1 MTLNSLTVFLLL
13 ISGIFCQYDY
23 GPGDDYGYDPFGPS
37 AAVCAPE
44 CNCPLSYPTA
54 MYCDNLKLKT
64 IPIVPSGIKYLYLRN
79 NMIEGI
85 EENTFDNVT
94 DLQWLILDHNHLEN
108 SKIKGRVFSKLKN
121 LKKLHINYNNLTEA
135 VGPLPKTLDD
145 LQLSHNKITKVN
157 PGAFEGLM
165 NLTVI
170 HLQNNQLKADSISGA
185 FKGLN
190 SLLYLDLSF
199 NQLTKL
205 PTGLPHSLLML
216 YFDNNQIS
224 NIPDEYFQGFKA
236 LQYLRLSHNKLTDS
250 GIPGNVFNI
259 TSLVELDLSFNQL
272 KSIPIVSENLEN
284 FYLQV
289 NKINKF
295 PLSSFC
301 KVVGPT
307 TYSKITHLRLDGNN
321 LTRADLPQEMYN
333 CLRVAAEISLEYCQ
347 DTSLSLCEDTI
358 CPDSSY
364 YSLTT
369 GTNRKRRRS
378 KKAEANTM
386 ILKVYTS
393 LLLLFLVNSVWTRTV
408 RQVYDDLDPGHWSHY
423 TSECPQ
429 ECFCPP
435 SFPNALYC
443 DNKGLKEIPPIPAR
457 IWYLYLQNNQIETI
471 SEKPFANATHLRW
484 INLNKNKI
492 TNSGIESGV
501 LSKLKRLLYLFLE
514 DNELEEVPAPL
525 PVGLEQL
532 RLARNKISKIPEGVF
547 SHLENLTMLDLHQ
560 NSLLD
565 SALQSDTFQGLNNLM
580 QLNIAKNSLKKM
592 PLSIPANTLQ
602 LFLDNNS
609 IEVIPENYFSAIP
622 KVTFLRLNYNKLSDD
637 GIPPNGFNVS
647 SILDLQLSHNQLT
660 KIPPINAH
668 LEHLH
673 LDHNKIKS
681 VNGTQICPVSIALE
695 EDYGYYGNIPRLR
708 YLRLDG
714 NEIQPPIPLDI
725 MICFRLLQAV
735 VI

>member
-1 MTLNSLTVFLLL
+1 
-13 ISGIFCQYDY
+13 
-23 GPGDDYGYDPFGPS
+23 
-37 AAVCAPE
+37 
-44 CNCPLSYPTA
+44 
-54 MYCDNLKLKT
+54 
-64 IPIVPSGIKYLYLRN
+64 
-79 NMIEGI
+79 
-85 EENTFDNVT
+85 
-94 DLQWLILDHNHLEN
+94 
-108 SKIKGRVFSKLKN
+108 
-121 LKKLHINYNNLTEA
+121 
-135 VGPLPKTLDD
+135 
-145 LQLSHNKITKVN
+145 
-157 PGAFEGLM
+157 
-165 NLTVI
+165 
-170 HLQNNQLKADSISGA
+170 
-185 FKGLN
+185 
-190 SLLYLDLSF
+190 
-199 NQLTKL
+199 
-205 PTGLPHSLLML
+205 
-216 YFDNNQIS
+216 
-224 NIPDEYFQGFKA
+224 
-236 LQYLRLSHNKLTDS
+236 
-250 GIPGNVFNI
+250 
-259 TSLVELDLSFNQL
+259 
-272 KSIPIVSENLEN
+272 
-284 FYLQV
+284 
-289 NKINKF
+289 
-295 PLSSFC
+295 
-301 KVVGPT
+301 
-307 TYSKITHLRLDGNN
+307 
-321 LTRADLPQEMYN
+321 
-333 CLRVAAEISLEYCQ
+333 
-347 DTSLSLCEDTI
+347 
-358 CPDSSY
+358 
-364 YSLTT
+364 
-369 GTNRKRRRS
+369 
-378 KKAEANTM
+378 M
-386 ILKVYTS
+386 ILKVCTS

-408 RQVYDDLDPGHWSHY
+408 RQVYDDLDPEHWSHY

-435 SFPNALYC
+435 SFPHALYC

-471 SEKPFANATHLRW
+471 SEKPFVNATHLRW

-492 TNSGIESGV
+492 TNSGIEGGV
-501 LSKLKRLLYLFLE
+501 LSKMKRLLYLFLE
-514 DNELEEVPAPL
+514 ENELEEVPAPL

-532 RLARNKISKIPEGVF
+532 RLARNKISRIPEGVF

-609 IEVIPENYFSAIP
+609 IEVIPENYFNAIP

-681 VNGTQICPVSIALE
+681 VNGTQMCPVSIALE

>member
-1 MTLNSLTVFLLL
+1 MDTFELSVASTGESPNAMCIVWTLCSKLRKARHIAKMTLNTPSIFLLL

-23 GPGDDYGYDPFGPS
+23 GPAEDYGYDPFGPS
-37 AAVCAPE
+37 SAVCAPE

-108 SKIKGRVFSKLKN
+108 SKIKGRVFSKLKH
-121 LKKLHINYNNLTEA
+121 LKKLHINYNNLTEV

-157 PGAFEGLM
+157 PSALEGLV

-170 HLQNNQLKADSISGA
+170 HLQNNQLKADAISGA

-199 NQLTKL
+199 NRLTKL
-205 PTGLPHSLLML
+205 PSGLPHSLLML

-224 NIPDEYFQGFKA
+224 NVPDEYFQGFKA

-272 KSIPIVSENLEN
+272 KSIPTVSENLEN

-333 CLRVAAEISLEYCQ
+333 CLRVAAEVSLEQ
-347 DTSLSLCEDTI
+347 KMTLNI
-358 CPDSSY
+358 C
-364 YSLTT
+364 
-369 GTNRKRRRS
+369 
-378 KKAEANTM
+378 
-386 ILKVYTS
+386 TS
-393 LLLLFLVNSVWTRTV
+393 LLLLFFINSVWTRTV
-408 RQVYDDLDPGHWSHY
+408 RQVYDELDPEHWSHY
-423 TSECPQ
+423 TSECPR

-443 DNKGLKEIPPIPAR
+443 DNKGLKEIPAIPAR
-457 IWYLYLQNNQIETI
+457 IWYLYLQNNLIETI
-471 SEKPFANATHLRW
+471 SEKPFVNATHLRW

-492 TNSGIESGV
+492 TNSGIESGA

-532 RLARNKISKIPEGVF
+532 RLARNKISRIPEGVF
-547 SHLENLTMLDLHQ
+547 SNLENLTMLDLHQ

-673 LDHNKIKS
+673 LDHNRIKS
-681 VNGTQICPVSIALE
+681 VNGTQICPVSIAVE
-695 EDYGYYGNIPRLR
+695 EDYGFYGNIPRLR

>member
-1 MTLNSLTVFLLL
+1 
-13 ISGIFCQYDY
+13 
-23 GPGDDYGYDPFGPS
+23 
-37 AAVCAPE
+37 
-44 CNCPLSYPTA
+44 
-54 MYCDNLKLKT
+54 
-64 IPIVPSGIKYLYLRN
+64 
-79 NMIEGI
+79 
-85 EENTFDNVT
+85 
-94 DLQWLILDHNHLEN
+94 
-108 SKIKGRVFSKLKN
+108 
-121 LKKLHINYNNLTEA
+121 
-135 VGPLPKTLDD
+135 
-145 LQLSHNKITKVN
+145 
-157 PGAFEGLM
+157 
-165 NLTVI
+165 
-170 HLQNNQLKADSISGA
+170 
-185 FKGLN
+185 
-190 SLLYLDLSF
+190 
-199 NQLTKL
+199 
-205 PTGLPHSLLML
+205 
-216 YFDNNQIS
+216 
-224 NIPDEYFQGFKA
+224 
-236 LQYLRLSHNKLTDS
+236 
-250 GIPGNVFNI
+250 
-259 TSLVELDLSFNQL
+259 
-272 KSIPIVSENLEN
+272 
-284 FYLQV
+284 
-289 NKINKF
+289 
-295 PLSSFC
+295 
-301 KVVGPT
+301 
-307 TYSKITHLRLDGNN
+307 
-321 LTRADLPQEMYN
+321 
-333 CLRVAAEISLEYCQ
+333 
-347 DTSLSLCEDTI
+347 
-358 CPDSSY
+358 
-364 YSLTT
+364 
-369 GTNRKRRRS
+369 
-378 KKAEANTM
+378 M

-492 TNSGIESGV
+492 TNSGIENGV

-547 SHLENLTMLDLHQ
+547 SHLQNLTMLDLHQ

-681 VNGTQICPVSIALE
+681 KYYQCETLQNHLHFKCLLNNKNGLCDKVIKIMESLNNLGRKGLLEVPLFQPSCNKQGHLMRFLRALSSLTLKFARHRASTTSLSKLFLCFAILQHICSIKVYVLKGFPWGFLRQGFLYPRQQKPASFEFHFQDCFQIHP
-695 EDYGYYGNIPRLR
+695 GNIEGLWWVGLLHTL
-708 YLRLDG
+708 Y
-714 NEIQPPIPLDI
+714 NESI
-725 MICFRLLQAV
+725 
-735 VI
+735 

>member
-1 MTLNSLTVFLLL
+1 MTLNSLPVFLLL
-13 ISGIFCQYDY
+13 IGGIFCQYDY

-145 LQLSHNKITKVN
+145 LQLSHNKITKVS
-157 PGAFEGLM
+157 PSVFEGLM

-170 HLQNNQLKADSISGA
+170 HLQNNQLKAESISGA
-185 FKGLN
+185 FKGLK

-224 NIPDEYFQGFKA
+224 NVPDEYFQGFKA

-272 KSIPIVSENLEN
+272 KSIPTVSENLEN

-289 NKINKF
+289 NKINSTLK
-295 PLSSFC
+295 
-301 KVVGPT
+301 
-307 TYSKITHLRLDGNN
+307 
-321 LTRADLPQEMYN
+321 LT
-333 CLRVAAEISLEYCQ
+333 I
-347 DTSLSLCEDTI
+347 
-358 CPDSSY
+358 
-364 YSLTT
+364 
-369 GTNRKRRRS
+369 K
-378 KKAEANTM
+378 ANTM
-386 ILKVYTS
+386 FLKVYTS
-393 LLLLFLVNSVWTRTV
+393 LWLLFLVNSVWTRSV
-408 RQVYDDLDPGHWSHY
+408 RQVYDDLDPDHWSHY

-457 IWYLYLQNNQIETI
+457 IWYLYLQNNQIETL
-471 SEKPFANATHLRW
+471 SEKPFVNATHLRW

-492 TNSGIESGV
+492 TNNGIESGV

-514 DNELEEVPAPL
+514 DNELEEVPSPL

-532 RLARNKISKIPEGVF
+532 RLAKNKISKIPEGVF

>member
-1 MTLNSLTVFLLL
+1 
-13 ISGIFCQYDY
+13 
-23 GPGDDYGYDPFGPS
+23 GPS
-37 AAVCAPE
+37 SAVCAPE

-108 SKIKGRVFSKLKN
+108 SKIKGRVFSKLKH

-157 PGAFEGLM
+157 PSALEGLA

-199 NQLTKL
+199 NRLTKL

-224 NIPDEYFQGFKA
+224 NIPDEYFQGFKT

-272 KSIPIVSENLEN
+272 KSIPTVSENLEN

-289 NKINKF
+289 NKIN
-295 PLSSFC
+295 
-301 KVVGPT
+301 
-307 TYSKITHLRLDGNN
+307 I
-321 LTRADLPQEMYN
+321 
-333 CLRVAAEISLEYCQ
+333 
-347 DTSLSLCEDTI
+347 
-358 CPDSSY
+358 
-364 YSLTT
+364 
-369 GTNRKRRRS
+369 
-378 KKAEANTM
+378 
-386 ILKVYTS
+386 
-393 LLLLFLVNSVWTRTV
+393 
-408 RQVYDDLDPGHWSHY
+408 YDDLDPEHWSHY

-443 DNKGLKEIPPIPAR
+443 DNKGLKEIPAIPAR
-457 IWYLYLQNNQIETI
+457 IWYLYLQNNLIETI
-471 SEKPFANATHLRW
+471 SDKPFVNATHLRW

-532 RLARNKISKIPEGVF
+532 RLARNKISRIPEGVF
-547 SHLENLTMLDLHQ
+547 SNLENLTMLDLHQ
-560 NSLLD
+560 NNLLD
-565 SALQSDTFQGLNNLM
+565 SALQSDTFQGLNSLM

-637 GIPPNGFNVS
+637 GIPPNGF
-647 SILDLQLSHNQLT
+647 
-660 KIPPINAH
+660 
-668 LEHLH
+668 
-673 LDHNKIKS
+673 
-681 VNGTQICPVSIALE
+681 
-695 EDYGYYGNIPRLR
+695 
-708 YLRLDG
+708 
-714 NEIQPPIPLDI
+714 
-725 MICFRLLQAV
+725 
-735 VI
+735 

>member
-1 MTLNSLTVFLLL
+1 MTLNSLPVFLLL

-157 PGAFEGLM
+157 PGAFEGLK

-224 NIPDEYFQGFKA
+224 NVPDEYFQGFKA

-272 KSIPIVSENLEN
+272 KSIPTVSENLEN

-289 NKINKF
+289 NKIN
-295 PLSSFC
+295 
-301 KVVGPT
+301 T
-307 TYSKITHLRLDGNN
+307 
-321 LTRADLPQEMYN
+321 
-333 CLRVAAEISLEYCQ
+333 
-347 DTSLSLCEDTI
+347 
-358 CPDSSY
+358 
-364 YSLTT
+364 
-369 GTNRKRRRS
+369 
-378 KKAEANTM
+378 NTM

-393 LLLLFLVNSVWTRTV
+393 LLFLFLVNSVWTRMV
-408 RQVYDDLDPGHWSHY
+408 RQVYDDLDPDHWSHY
-423 TSECPQ
+423 SSECPQ

-457 IWYLYLQNNQIETI
+457 IWYLYLQNNQIETL
-471 SEKPFANATHLRW
+471 SEKPFVNATHLRW

-532 RLARNKISKIPEGVF
+532 RLARNKISRIPEGVF

-622 KVTFLRLNYNKLSDD
+622 KVTFLRLNYNKLSDN

>member
-1 MTLNSLTVFLLL
+1 MMTLNPLPVFLLL
-13 ISGIFCQYDY
+13 IGGIFCQYDY

-54 MYCDNLKLKT
+54 MYCDNLKLKK

-79 NMIEGI
+79 NMLEGI
-85 EENTFDNVT
+85 EENAFDNVT

-157 PGAFEGLM
+157 PGALEGLM

-333 CLRVAAEISLEYCQ
+333 CLRVAAEISLE
-347 DTSLSLCEDTI
+347 
-358 CPDSSY
+358 
-364 YSLTT
+364 
-369 GTNRKRRRS
+369 
-378 KKAEANTM
+378 
-386 ILKVYTS
+386 
-393 LLLLFLVNSVWTRTV
+393 
-408 RQVYDDLDPGHWSHY
+408 
-423 TSECPQ
+423 
-429 ECFCPP
+429 
-435 SFPNALYC
+435 
-443 DNKGLKEIPPIPAR
+443 
-457 IWYLYLQNNQIETI
+457 
-471 SEKPFANATHLRW
+471 
-484 INLNKNKI
+484 
-492 TNSGIESGV
+492 
-501 LSKLKRLLYLFLE
+501 
-514 DNELEEVPAPL
+514 
-525 PVGLEQL
+525 
-532 RLARNKISKIPEGVF
+532 
-547 SHLENLTMLDLHQ
+547 
-560 NSLLD
+560 
-565 SALQSDTFQGLNNLM
+565 
-580 QLNIAKNSLKKM
+580 
-592 PLSIPANTLQ
+592 
-602 LFLDNNS
+602 
-609 IEVIPENYFSAIP
+609 
-622 KVTFLRLNYNKLSDD
+622 
-637 GIPPNGFNVS
+637 
-647 SILDLQLSHNQLT
+647 
-660 KIPPINAH
+660 
-668 LEHLH
+668 
-673 LDHNKIKS
+673 
-681 VNGTQICPVSIALE
+681 
-695 EDYGYYGNIPRLR
+695 
-708 YLRLDG
+708 
-714 NEIQPPIPLDI
+714 
-725 MICFRLLQAV
+725 
-735 VI
+735 